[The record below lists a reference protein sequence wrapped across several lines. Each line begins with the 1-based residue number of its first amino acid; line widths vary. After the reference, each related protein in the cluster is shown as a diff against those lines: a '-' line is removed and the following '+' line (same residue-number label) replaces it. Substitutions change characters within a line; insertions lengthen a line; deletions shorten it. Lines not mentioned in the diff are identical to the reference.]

1 MNKIFRACAL
11 FMIVG
16 ITAVSAGHAGRR
28 PEEGAGAPPGR
39 RCEGG
44 DHYGTFAAIHSLFI
58 KWDRGLFGSRRYYE
72 KELYRKL
79 LDNIGECFTTG
90 ADYLYRYEDEG
101 RRRAMGCRFYFCD
114 WLYVTGDMDAESL
127 KSIIEK
133 DPALLKKWWR
143 STEMVSLTG
152 RIKKFHLV
160 KNVPRRV
167 ILVLDGISV
176 KRKDKTAPAPR

>member
-1 MNKIFRACAL
+1 MKKIFRACAL
-11 FMIVG
+11 FVIVAL
-16 ITAVSAGHAGRR
+16 TAVSAGHADRK
-28 PEEGAGAPPGR
+28 PEEGAGTPPGG
-39 RCEGG
+39 RCDTG
-44 DHYGTFAAIHSLFI
+44 DHYGTYAAIHSLFI

-79 LDNIGECFTTG
+79 LDSIGECVTTG
-90 ADYLYRYEDEG
+90 ADYFYRYEDKG
-101 RRRAMGCRFYFCD
+101 PRRAMGCAFYFCD
-114 WLYVTGDMDAESL
+114 WLYISGDMDMESIKL
-127 KSIIEK
+127 LIEK

-152 RIKKFHLV
+152 RIKKFYLV

-176 KRKDKTAPAPR
+176 KRKDKAVSAPR